1 MNEKID
7 ERLLQYIEKITGTN
21 YDYKDEVLPN
31 SVLTMLED
39 LIYEA
44 EHWKDELRDLHRDL
58 EDNYKAIPYAEQVGI
73 SDRDFI

>member
-7 ERLLQYIEKITGTN
+7 ERLLQDIEKITSTN
-21 YDYKDEVLPN
+21 YDYKDEILPN
-31 SVLTMLED
+31 SVLTMLEN
-39 LIYEA
+39 LMYEA

-58 EDNYKAIPYAEQVGI
+58 EDNYKAIPYAEQVGV

>member
-7 ERLLQYIEKITGTN
+7 ERLLQDIEKITSTN
-21 YDYKDEVLPN
+21 YDYKNEILPN
-31 SVLTMLED
+31 SVLTMLEN
-39 LIYEA
+39 LMYEA